1 MNLNLASRAGDICNY
16 WNKLVIVHKVD
27 SDEGWAEVI
36 KITNPNVPYHPSG
49 EPFSVRLTQLR
60 LVKSASN
67 DAQNS

>member
-27 SDEGWAEVI
+27 TDEGWAEVI
-36 KITNPNVPYHPSG
+36 KIKNPNVPYQLSG
-49 EPFSVRLTQLR
+49 EPFSVRLNQLR

-67 DAQNS
+67 DAPIT

>member
-1 MNLNLASRAGDICNY
+1 MNLNLVSRAGDICNY

-27 SDEGWAEVI
+27 TDAGWAEVI
-36 KITNPNVPYHPSG
+36 KITNPNVPYQPSG

-60 LVKSASN
+60 LVKSASS